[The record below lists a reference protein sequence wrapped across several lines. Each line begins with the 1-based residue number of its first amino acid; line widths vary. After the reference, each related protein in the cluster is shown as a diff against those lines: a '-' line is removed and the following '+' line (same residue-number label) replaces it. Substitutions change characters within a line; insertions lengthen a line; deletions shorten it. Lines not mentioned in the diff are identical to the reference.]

1 MLISIVVPVYNAEK
15 YLPKCLD
22 SIINQTYKNI
32 EVILVNDGS
41 TDESGNI
48 CEVYSKKDTRIL
60 NINKINEG
68 VSIARIVGVDKACGE
83 YIMFVDADDY
93 ISLNAVES
101 LVENAKKKPS
111 DIVVGQYFEVIDN
124 IQGEAEIRPKIGYY
138 NKNDIEYFLKD
149 DFLINQ
155 HTFKEGMM
163 GYLWGKLFRR
173 TLVERTILLGNG
185 LFFAE
190 DKLVLFGSLMNA
202 CSMLVIE
209 TRIYYYVRRDSSVT
223 KSYNR
228 QIWDNFNT
236 FFTKLTRID
245 KKSILVNQ
253 LKYYKLSVLL
263 YILQKEVI
271 NIDNILD
278 SREFLISQK
287 ESNVLFRCLE
297 DKFPFL
303 GIKKEIQI
311 LLLKNSIIA
320 YLLINKIKHHMT

>member
-1 MLISIVVPVYNAEK
+1 
-15 YLPKCLD
+15 
-22 SIINQTYKNI
+22 
-32 EVILVNDGS
+32 
-41 TDESGNI
+41 
-48 CEVYSKKDTRIL
+48 
-60 NINKINEG
+60 
-68 VSIARIVGVDKACGE
+68 
-83 YIMFVDADDY
+83 MFVDADDY